1 MENLEKKV
9 AAAEV
14 AMLKCEQE
22 NQAKLA
28 RSEES
33 RVKDNQQFEE
43 RRLRGL
49 KDLRHLLEQDFAEE
63 RETWRLKIVAGGGE
77 RGDSER
83 CSGV

>member
-1 MENLEKKV
+1 MENLEKKM

-33 RVKDNQQFEE
+33 RVKDT
-43 RRLRGL
+43 RHPAIRGE
-49 KDLRHLLEQDFAEE
+49 KAQGA
-63 RETWRLKIVAGGGE
+63 
-77 RGDSER
+77 
-83 CSGV
+83 